1 MEPRGA
7 GDSLTAGMTACLAK
21 GDPSETALR
30 IGAAC
35 GALNV
40 VRHGLG
46 TGGATA
52 VEILARAGSGFPRS
66 TRTGDRGSHSIV

>member
-1 MEPRGA
+1 MHSPPLGPMEPRGA

-35 GALNV
+35 GALDA

-52 VEILARAGSGFPRS
+52 VEILAHRVRITAFDEDG
-66 TRTGDRGSHSIV
+66 